1 MRSKSSDLFAWIES
15 EKDSGGDA
23 KVGAEGE

>member
-1 MRSKSSDLFAWIES
+1 MRSKSSDLFAWIEID
-15 EKDSGGDA
+15 KVSGGDA